1 MIFCFSPYSSASGPL
16 DARQYSVSW
25 AAVAA
30 SWMSALSTAVAY
42 KLMSLSEWT
51 QSVLLLQEGDYI
63 LRPARTDAERIGGAM
78 VFIAYPHFSNC
89 HSVHCC
95 LFLQPTARRNG
106 DAKRGGSLARYHCA
120 RSKDVQNMSASL
132 EQHAASLSP
141 TVKALIVVI
150 VVLVALIVVG
160 SIAAAW
166 VLRMTQHRFDARKA
180 SPCTPGQLLAAVSS
194 AEDHAALRD
203 LLRRLDVVLAEAGV
217 RYWIIGG
224 TLLGAVR
231 DGGVIPWDDDADVGV
246 LASEWRAARSRL
258 DALAQ
263 QQGIRIEPAW
273 IGPSEKV
280 RFVLDDNGLT
290 ESRKRVFV
298 DIFEFNDAT
307 ATGASTENILRP
319 TSTYALVAFPTEW
332 WRPDEVFP
340 LRRYRL
346 RQLHGAADDAEN
358 VDAVDVW
365 GPAAY
370 ERYLDAKYPKW
381 QSRVVVSRHDDATL
395 LAPCAVH
402 PDDVRRLMETLRAG
416 SPADTT

>member
-1 MIFCFSPYSSASGPL
+1 
-16 DARQYSVSW
+16 
-25 AAVAA
+25 
-30 SWMSALSTAVAY
+30 
-42 KLMSLSEWT
+42 
-51 QSVLLLQEGDYI
+51 
-63 LRPARTDAERIGGAM
+63 
-78 VFIAYPHFSNC
+78 
-89 HSVHCC
+89 
-95 LFLQPTARRNG
+95 
-106 DAKRGGSLARYHCA
+106 
-120 RSKDVQNMSASL
+120 MSASL

-150 VVLVALIVVG
+150 VVLVALVVVG

-203 LLRRLDVVLAEAGV
+203 LLRRLDVVLQEANV

-258 DALAQ
+258 DAVAQ
-263 QQGIRIEPAW
+263 KQGIRIEPAW
-273 IGPSEKV
+273 VGPSEKV
-280 RFVLDDNGLT
+280 RFALDDALT
-290 ESRKRVFV
+290 ESQKRVFV

-307 ATGASTENILRP
+307 VTGASADGTLRP
-319 TSTYALVAFPTEW
+319 TSTYALIAFPTEW

-346 RQLHGAADDAEN
+346 RQLHGTAPDAEP

-365 GPAAY
+365 GPAIY

-402 PDDVRRLMETLRAG
+402 PDDVRRLMETLRAAP
-416 SPADTT
+416 PAANTST